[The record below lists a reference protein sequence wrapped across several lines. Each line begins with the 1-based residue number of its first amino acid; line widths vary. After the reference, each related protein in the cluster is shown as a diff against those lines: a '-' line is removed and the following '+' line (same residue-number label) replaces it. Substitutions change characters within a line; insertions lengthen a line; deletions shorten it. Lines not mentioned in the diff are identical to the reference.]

1 MPEPVDEAPVLRVVL
16 RDLRPKGR
24 LFAQPGPGDWV
35 AVGDHWLDRLRRW
48 ADLTPGDR
56 VLEVGC
62 GPGRSALALGT
73 HLSDDGSYEGIDVD
87 RRVIRWCRRNITPR
101 WPAGR
106 FTHVDVW
113 NGSYNRRGK
122 IAPESFAFPFPDGAF
137 DVAFAT
143 SVFTHMLEADV
154 RRYVAELRR
163 VLRPGGRALTTFFL
177 VGEQASAAGADDWD
191 IAFTRAEDHTW
202 LLRHDAPEK
211 AVAFD
216 EAAVTDWFDAA
227 GLEITAIHPGEW
239 IRPGG
244 GESYDYQ
251 DTVIAR
257 RPA

>member
-1 MPEPVDEAPVLRVVL
+1 VPEPADEPRVLRPEL
-16 RDLRPKGR
+16 RTLRPKGR
-24 LFAQPGPGDWV
+24 LLAQPGPGDWV
-35 AVGDHWLDRLRRW
+35 AVGDHWLDRLQRW
-48 ADLTPGDR
+48 AALGPHDR

-73 HLSDDGSYEGIDVD
+73 FLDDGGYEGIDVD
-87 RRVIRWCRRNITPR
+87 KRVIRWCRRHVTPR
-101 WPAGR
+101 WPDGR

-122 IAPESFAFPFPDGAF
+122 IAPEDFAFPFPDGSF

-154 RRYVAELRR
+154 RRYLDEARR
-163 VLRPGGRALTTFFL
+163 VLRPGGHLLATFFL
-177 VGEQASAAGADDWD
+177 VGEAALAAGPGDWD
-191 IAFTRAEDHTW
+191 IAFTRAEDATW

-216 EAAVTDWFDAA
+216 EAAVRAWVAGA
-227 GLEITAIHPGEW
+227 GLELVEVHPGEW

-257 RPA
+257 RPG